1 MKLNQIDLE
10 SASEVAD
17 SENQALIP
25 EIINPTPGLVVDDD
39 MNVDTRFSFQSSD
52 LDTSFTLSNALKA
65 IPDDILEDARKK
77 VSSLKFPGEAIED
90 IPNDPLYPL
99 SQIKTEDIYIDD
111 SLRDLLYPH
120 DPIYFPQPST
130 DDRKDFE
137 INIPESE
144 MIVFKLPSFTFAS
157 IKEKEL
163 KSALNNIIEDLGLNL
178 KQTLMCKSDKTETKQ
193 KIALIKNFN
202 KRLDAIIK
210 QTLKSNFNRMNGLQ
224 N

>member
-111 SLRDLLYPH
+111 SLRDLLYPR

-137 INIPESE
+137 IFIY
-144 MIVFKLPSFTFAS
+144 
-157 IKEKEL
+157 
-163 KSALNNIIEDLGLNL
+163 
-178 KQTLMCKSDKTETKQ
+178 Q
-193 KIALIKNFN
+193 K
-202 KRLDAIIK
+202 R
-210 QTLKSNFNRMNGLQ
+210 R
-224 N
+224 